1 MGDGGHVL
9 DGGDFNTDRLHG
21 TYSGFTTGTGPLY
34 AHFHFTQAVTHGLAA
49 GVLAHHLPGI
59 GRALAGT
66 LKAHLAGGGPA
77 DDIAALVSHSYDGVI
92 ERGGNVNHAR
102 GNVFAALGLQDFGLV
117 IIAAQTKFR
126 KDVLAGSG
134 FLISSGAET
143 AAAGVSATGAEA
155 AASTGCSAVSLV
167 ISSLAIVKL
176 Y

>member
-1 MGDGGHVL
+1 MAW
-9 DGGDFNTDRLHG
+9 R
-21 TYSGFTTGTGPLY
+21 P
-34 AHFHFTQAVTHGLAA
+34 

-126 KDVLAGSG
+126 KDILAGFGLLDFFRSG
-134 FLISSGAET
+134 NSG
-143 AAAGVSATGAEA
+143 GRSFSDGSGS